1 MERIT
6 AAPFAAPPG
15 PLPFGNLFSGWVAKQ
30 MGLPIDRLVIA
41 LAVPKRK
48 TSKQRRDT
56 RRATHSIEATR
67 MGRCPRCS
75 SPVRTHH
82 VCGVCGYYRGRPVV
96 EIEG

>member
-1 MERIT
+1 LRLSP
-6 AAPFAAPPG
+6 AAESRYPSASP
-15 PLPFGNLFSGWVAKQ
+15 STGWVI
-30 MGLPIDRLVIA
+30 P

-48 TSKQRRDT
+48 TSRQRRDT
-56 RRATHSIEATR
+56 RRATHAIEATR

>member
-1 MERIT
+1 
-6 AAPFAAPPG
+6 
-15 PLPFGNLFSGWVAKQ
+15 
-30 MGLPIDRLVIA
+30 LVIP

>member
-1 MERIT
+1 MSVE
-6 AAPFAAPPG
+6 AASQAPSRPRLFPG
-15 PLPFGNLFSGWVAKQ
+15 AGARYPSASPSIG
-30 MGLPIDRLVIA
+30 LVIP